1 MGYETFRD
9 LLIDLIK
16 LKKEN
21 IKNNE
26 TQEKYLNKSKLYL
39 RKIKQKNM
47 PINNRGYYNP
57 YDVN

>member
-9 LLIDLIK
+9 LLIDLIN

-39 RKIKQKNM
+39 RKIKQQNM

-57 YDVN
+57 YELK